1 MSNLLHDSVNV
12 GVEVV
17 LSAPFGDVV
26 MEYTDR
32 PVVLASAG
40 IGIRRWQA
48 GCPAWRKRVR
58 SEKSCSSMAT
68 WLLTAPGPI
77 ETEASHRDVFSR
89 FMDVREVDLPEDAE
103 YYLCGPVVFMQSV
116 RTALVARGVPPKDIQ
131 YEVFGPAEPRA

>member
-1 MSNLLHDSVNV
+1 
-12 GVEVV
+12 
-17 LSAPFGDVV
+17 
-26 MEYTDR
+26 
-32 PVVLASAG
+32 
-40 IGIRRWQA
+40 
-48 GCPAWRKRVR
+48 
-58 SEKSCSSMAT
+58 MAT